1 MTYTEYLKICDLI
14 TKTTKVELIANSIER
29 DTHSSPKARQVET
42 INSKNL
48 KDLIKK
54 IYLESME
61 RTLMKLTKR
70 QMIEEMID
78 GLKFINTE
86 EVIKNRLKNKLGRI
100 KQVYKY
106 YKENTKQTQEDKL
119 YCIDILVV
127 W

>member
-1 MTYTEYLKICDLI
+1 
-14 TKTTKVELIANSIER
+14 
-29 DTHSSPKARQVET
+29 
-42 INSKNL
+42 
-48 KDLIKK
+48 
-54 IYLESME
+54 
-61 RTLMKLTKR
+61 MKLTKR